1 MRLGMFKVG
10 DMAFYPSYGV
20 AVIEQIA
27 KQLVNGS
34 SQSFY
39 VLRILDNDVTI
50 MVPTDNASKIGMRQ
64 LIDKRSVNQVYRI
77 LKDFG
82 RANLDTSETWNRRYR
97 NYRQRIRSGLITD
110 VAGVLRD
117 LYLLSKKKE
126 LSTGEKRILDSAK
139 NLVVKEI
146 SFACKKSEDKVWAEI
161 EALFKNGRYKYKSR
175 N

>member
-1 MRLGMFKVG
+1 MKTGNFKAG
-10 DMAFYPSYGV
+10 EMAFYPSYGV
-20 AVIEQIA
+20 AVIDKIE
-27 KQLVNGS
+27 KQKVNGS
-34 SQSFY
+34 TKSFY

-50 MVPTDNASKIGMRQ
+50 MVPTDNADKIGMRQ
-64 LIDKRSVNQVYRI
+64 LIDKKRVCQVYRV
-77 LKDFG
+77 LGDF
-82 RANLDTSETWNRRYR
+82 RNANLDTSETWNRRYR

-146 SFACKKSEDKVWAEI
+146 SFACRKNQDSIWDKI
-161 EALFKNGRYKYKSR
+161 EALLNNGKKKNRS
-175 N
+175 